1 MPTTGTFFHA
11 LTQGT
16 FIHAHKQGDFHSCP
30 QTWGH
35 SLTPP
40 NVKRRCRS
48 LLRANSFYADG
59 GIPPQQGQLLY
70 RQHSSAMVVD
80 IPVVLTGGPIIMPAS
95 SAIHNN
101 NYTISYVFPSFL
113 PPVRRCCLRKCSGEW
128 LSDKP
133 FEITRYVMIT

>member
-1 MPTTGTFFHA
+1 MPSPGVFSPYQVFSIFSISSGSTSSDAVPSISRH
-11 LTQGT
+11 LC
-16 FIHAHKQGDFHSCP
+16 DFDYMS
-30 QTWGH
+30 W
-35 SLTPP
+35 
-40 NVKRRCRS
+40 
-48 LLRANSFYADG
+48 ANSFYADG

-101 NYTISYVFPSFL
+101 NYTISYVFLSFL

-133 FEITRYVMIT
+133 FQITRYAMIT